1 MQAMTR
7 RVKRSISLLAMAAA
21 LGACTPAL
29 NWRQVSADTSGV
41 TWLMPCKPD
50 QATRP
55 VTLRVANQDVQTS
68 LSLQGCEASNMQFTF
83 GQMVV
88 PQGLTAGDAIRA
100 WRLASVAPLD
110 AVPTDVLT
118 QTWAI
123 QGANAQTPPVRAQVV
138 TGMHQVQW
146 VWFADDNKIYQAAV
160 YGKPKDKGLPEAAET
175 YFSGIKL
182 P

>member
-7 RVKRSISLLAMAAA
+7 RVTRSISLLALAAA

-29 NWRQVSADTSGV
+29 NWRQLSADTSGV

-123 QGANAQTPPVRAQVV
+123 QGANAQTPTVRAQVV

-160 YGKPKDKGLPEAAET
+160 YGKPKAKGLPEAAET

>member
-7 RVKRSISLLAMAAA
+7 RVTRSISLLALAAG
-21 LGACTPAL
+21 LGACAPAL
-29 NWRQVSADTSGV
+29 NWRQVSAGTSGV
-41 TWLMPCKPD
+41 MWLMPCKPD

-88 PQGLTAGDAIRA
+88 PQGLTASDAMRA
-100 WRLASVAPLD
+100 WRLASVAALD

-123 QGANAQTPPVRAQVV
+123 QGANAQTPPERAHVV
-138 TGMHQVQW
+138 TGTHQVQW

>member
-1 MQAMTR
+1 MQAMTGR
-7 RVKRSISLLAMAAA
+7 ATRSISLLALAAA

-29 NWRQVSADTSGV
+29 NWRQVSAGTSGV
-41 TWLMPCKPD
+41 MWLMPCKPD

-55 VTLRVANQDVQTS
+55 VTLRVANQDVQIS
-68 LSLQGCEASNMQFTF
+68 LLLQGCEASNMQFTF

-88 PQGLTAGDAIRA
+88 PQGLTASDAMRA
-100 WRLASVAPLD
+100 WRLASVAPLE
-110 AVPTDVLT
+110 AAPADVLV

-123 QGANAQTPPVRAQVV
+123 QGARAQTPPERAQVV
-138 TGMHQVQW
+138 TGTHQVQW
-146 VWFADDNKIYQAAV
+146 VWFADGNKIYQAAV
-160 YGKPKDKGLPEAAET
+160 YGTAKDKGLPEAAET

>member
-1 MQAMTR
+1 MQAMTGR
-7 RVKRSISLLAMAAA
+7 ATRSISLLALAAA

-29 NWRQVSADTSGV
+29 NWRQVSAGTSGV
-41 TWLMPCKPD
+41 MWLMPCKPD

-55 VTLRVANQDVQTS
+55 VTLRVVNQDVQTS
-68 LSLQGCEASNMQFTF
+68 LLLQGCEASNMQFTF

-123 QGANAQTPPVRAQVV
+123 QGANAQTPPVRAQVL